1 MITLIYVSAATRPFS
16 DAELVDLLAKARE
29 NNTQLD
35 VTGMLVYHDGNFLQV
50 LEGSEA
56 AVQSLFD
63 TIRQDERHG
72 SVIKLFER
80 SIQQR
85 QFKDWSM
92 AFRQLDDAAVRALP
106 GYSTFL
112 DASWS
117 DASITNQGSL
127 AYQLLLSFR
136 ETLR

>member
-1 MITLIYVSAATRPFS
+1 M
-16 DAELVDLLAKARE
+16 DLLAKARE